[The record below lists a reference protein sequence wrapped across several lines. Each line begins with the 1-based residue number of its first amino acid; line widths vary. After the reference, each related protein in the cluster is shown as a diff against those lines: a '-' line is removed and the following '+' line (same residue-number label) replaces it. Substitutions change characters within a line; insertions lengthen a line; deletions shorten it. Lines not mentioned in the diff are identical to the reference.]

1 VGSVRNESLV
11 TIHVMYSNA
20 EHVAPTAV
28 LILILCV
35 LSTDQTLFSRKKSTT
50 PATALDNVA
59 LQSDKIEAIN
69 NPSNKYGIYCTRRPV
84 PQKETSHWWQRKH
97 KPAKTNENPV
107 PNQVAVAVPVPIHQ
121 KEIQDRPNNQYNMP
135 RKKLVVK
142 SILHNRIDYQCE
154 IDLTDKEL
162 NSDNDFKLIM
172 VHEDTHTKFLQSIF
186 ETHFNSDVKWVPCL
200 CPVRKGEYQQQHQ
213 QPQQQQQ
220 QQQPQS
226 QQPQPQQPQ
235 PQQRPQYQQPQKSQ
249 QYGPSTQAP
258 SDNDVARFYFSNYP
272 VEA

>member
-1 VGSVRNESLV
+1 
-11 TIHVMYSNA
+11 MYSNG

-59 LQSDKIEAIN
+59 LQSE
-69 NPSNKYGIYCTRRPV
+69 PV
-84 PQKETSHWWQRKH
+84 PQKETSHWWQRKN

-121 KEIQDRPNNQYNMP
+121 KEIQDRPNKEYNMP
-135 RKKLVVK
+135 RNKLVVK

-154 IDLTDKEL
+154 IDLIDKEL

-172 VHEDTHTKFLQSIF
+172 VYEDTHTKFVI
-186 ETHFNSDVKWVPCL
+186 N
-200 CPVRKGEYQQQHQ
+200 
-213 QPQQQQQ
+213 
-220 QQQPQS
+220 
-226 QQPQPQQPQ
+226 
-235 PQQRPQYQQPQKSQ
+235 RPL
-249 QYGPSTQAP
+249 
-258 SDNDVARFYFSNYP
+258 RFAIYL
-272 VEA
+272 

>member
-1 VGSVRNESLV
+1 
-11 TIHVMYSNA
+11 MYSNG

-59 LQSDKIEAIN
+59 LQSE
-69 NPSNKYGIYCTRRPV
+69 PV
-84 PQKETSHWWQRKH
+84 PQKETSHWWQRKN

-121 KEIQDRPNNQYNMP
+121 K
-135 RKKLVVK
+135 
-142 SILHNRIDYQCE
+142 
-154 IDLTDKEL
+154 
-162 NSDNDFKLIM
+162 
-172 VHEDTHTKFLQSIF
+172 LQSIF
-186 ETHFNSDVKWVPCL
+186 ETHFSSDVKWVPCL
-200 CPVRKGEYQQQHQ
+200 CPVRKGEHQQQHQ
-213 QPQQQQQ
+213 QPQQ

-235 PQQRPQYQQPQKSQ
+235 PQQRPQYQQPQKPQ

-258 SDNDVARFYFSNYP
+258 SDNDVARFYFSNHP